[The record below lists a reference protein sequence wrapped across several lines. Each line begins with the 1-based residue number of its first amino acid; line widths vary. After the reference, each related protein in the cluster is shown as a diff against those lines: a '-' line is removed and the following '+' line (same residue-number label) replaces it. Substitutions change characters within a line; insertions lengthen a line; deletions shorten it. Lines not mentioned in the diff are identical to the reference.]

1 MCQIS
6 HDLNR
11 TGLVVCSI
19 FSRKGARI
27 ARNFNVFF
35 VFSPNAF
42 AYFVPR
48 RDFIYFSLAKAPRSP
63 RTSMFL
69 LCLPQTPLRTLRLGE
84 SIFFFSRRGAENN
97 YRYKGRVTRDK
108 KKQRRYQPLL
118 LPGESWGDVRGGS
131 TSPEWNETRTTHDM
145 PRILRCCIRASNN
158 NYFSAFSAPL
168 RE

>member
-6 HDLNR
+6 HVLNR

-84 SIFFFSRRGAENN
+84 SIFFFSRRGAEAAVSFNVWFVFAPN
-97 YRYKGRVTRDK
+97 TFAYFAPWREYICFFLSQK
-108 KKQRRYQPLL
+108 RRARREFQCFVLTPN
-118 LPGESWGDVRGGS
+118 
-131 TSPEWNETRTTHDM
+131 TFA
-145 PRILRCCIRASNN
+145 C
-158 NYFSAFSAPL
+158 FAPW